1 MKVAAWAKVGILIGY
16 KGSHIFKVYI
26 PLKKGPAEN
35 RIIQSLNIRF
45 NKRGLIIK
53 PLLKNN
59 INILIPTRN
68 RGKSTKN

>member
-1 MKVAAWAKVGILIGY
+1 MGILIGY

-26 PLKKGPAEN
+26 PLRKGPAEN
-35 RIIQSLNIRF
+35 RIIRSLNVRF

-53 PLLKNN
+53 PLLEDNTD
-59 INILIPTRN
+59 ILIPAKN